1 MNKVYRYIVAALSS
15 AALCACVKVVDAPVP
30 NERPDRPEGPA
41 IVDGVFEVTRMAMT
55 NANVNWIDGCEAL
68 VSDGIQE
75 TPATYVSEG
84 SKGLKT
90 VLKGELSS
98 KADLFYI
105 AYPASGCKSLADG
118 FATFE
123 IPAEQTAGPQGESL
137 CLPATAFTA
146 LPKANAVNNAAAIVL
161 NIPADN
167 IRSLKVSTANGE
179 QITGTIDVD
188 IYSKEVSVKESAS
201 SSVTVKPSGENFQP
215 GTVTIAVVPATV
227 SGGFKVEAESSDG
240 QVSTSWFR
248 GEYELEVARA
258 LVLGEVNR
266 PLAEEVA
273 FEARAEGQTS
283 STLTVSWS
291 PSNYS
296 DAAADVAIPYSFALY
311 KDAACQDLHVQFYT
325 PASLSNWEKRHP
337 KFIFTG
343 LEPNTSYWFKA
354 VREDY
359 SAETLQTSNVLE
371 LKTLESKVVADAT
384 SGNEGDIIL
393 SEDFS
398 ELLWFGDGVGQAMG
412 YINVPAF
419 RDAALTTNPGP
430 ALGEA
435 NDESRVTFV
444 SYGNESRLY
453 SKMAAAVSGTRLAK
467 WGQIN
472 EGSSNLVCLRP
483 GYLKLGAESRIGTL
497 VTPELN
503 SLQEGKY
510 TDLEVTFKAAR
521 YESDPLEARVVA
533 VSGEMDESNTIA
545 SPAYGKSYRFKL
557 NGESGWNEY
566 TLVVKSVQK
575 GQRIA
580 IGMDRE
586 ANGSTAGAKQM
597 RMYIDDIS
605 VKVLKINDNPELT
618 EPELSAKARFTDAT
632 VSWLPVTGASAY
644 RISLNGT
651 QLADQSETSYY
662 LTGLDMNTE
671 YTLKVEAYDR
681 TQEAS
686 SEISFKTRNV
696 WQVKGR
702 NQGCRM
708 ATFQWDPLEADYGGI
723 DINGNKRLY
732 EMAIYSDAACQNLVY
747 TCYPYNGYA
756 STNTA
761 FANSS
766 WLGKYTNANGGV
778 SNRVYDTRITFG
790 SLKPATT
797 YWFRVRSL
805 EQYTITYHGTGSNKT
820 MSNPAGTSEWSKAL
834 EFTTPARHTLASNE
848 VIYCGFD
855 DFCVQMDYGNG
866 CVGTTPATTSRNG
879 YAAAVANGANHWTG
893 NFCTYEFAIGGHQPD
908 TWGFASG
915 AKYIDG
921 SQNPTPTQSCV
932 KCNANAGDAADWY
945 MSPQTRPMMG
955 AVLLDG
961 DRRWVATPGMESS
974 LLKDDQTT
982 ACTLSFTY
990 IGISNSPSTFAQ
1002 KLEIRQYNPSAIYD
1016 GQTYKVVG
1024 NVVLE
1029 PPYVEGKAATNNDFT
1044 SDYSGVSVSIDV
1056 DLYKGESLMIVN
1068 TTTGGVYRLVIDDI
1082 KVVTK

>member
-1 MNKVYRYIVAALSS
+1 MNKVYRYITAALAS

-75 TPATYVSEG
+75 SPATYLSEG

-118 FATFE
+118 VATFE
-123 IPAEQTAGPQGESL
+123 IPSEQVAGPQGESL

-146 LPKANAVNNAAAIVL
+146 LPKTTAVNNAAAIVL

-167 IRSLKVSTANGE
+167 VKSLKVSTANGE
-179 QITGTIDVD
+179 QISGTIDVD
-188 IYSKEVSVKESAS
+188 IYAKEVSVKESVS
-201 SSVTVKPSGENFQP
+201 SAVSIKPSGESFQP
-215 GTVTIAVVPATV
+215 GTVTIAVVPCTV

-258 LVLGEVNR
+258 LVLGDINR

-273 FEARAEGQTS
+273 FEARAEGQSS

-291 PSNYS
+291 PSNYT
-296 DAAADVAIPYSFALY
+296 DAASDIAIPYSFALY

-371 LKTLESKVVADAT
+371 LKTLESKVVADAN

-412 YINVPAF
+412 YVNVPAF
-419 RDAALTTNPGP
+419 RDATLTRNPGP

-435 NDESRVTFV
+435 NDESRVTFT

-453 SKMAAAVSGTRLAK
+453 SKMAAAVAETRLAK

-510 TDLEVTFKAAR
+510 SDLEITFKAAR
-521 YESDPLEARVVA
+521 YESDPLDARVVA
-533 VSGEMDESNTIA
+533 VSGEIDGGNNVV

-557 NGESGWNEY
+557 NEQAGWNEY
-566 TLVVKSVQK
+566 TVTVKSVQK

-586 ANGSTAGAKQM
+586 ANGSTAGSKQM

-632 VSWLPVTGASAY
+632 VTWLPITGASAY
-644 RISLNGT
+644 RIFLNGT
-651 QLADQSETSYY
+651 QVAEQSETSYY
-662 LTGLDMNTE
+662 MTGLEMNAD

-681 TQEAS
+681 TQTAS
-686 SEISFKTRNV
+686 SEIAFKTRNV

-708 ATFQWDPLEADYGGI
+708 ATFQWDPLEADYGKI
-723 DINGNKRLY
+723 DINGNARLY
-732 EMAIYSDAACQNLVY
+732 QMEIYSDAACQNVVY

-766 WLGKYTNANGGV
+766 WLGKKNGTNL
-778 SNRVYDTRITFG
+778 VYDTRITFG

-805 EQYTITYHGTGSNKT
+805 EQYTITYHATGNDKKMT
-820 MSNPAGTSEWSKAL
+820 NPAGTSEWSKPL
-834 EFTTPARHTLASNE
+834 EFTTPARHTLAANE
-848 VIYCGFD
+848 VLYCGFD
-855 DFCVQMDYGNG
+855 DLCLQMDYGNG
-866 CVGTTPATTSRNG
+866 CVGTTPAATTTRNT
-879 YAAAVANGANHWTG
+879 YAASVANGANHYSG

-908 TWGFASG
+908 TWGFASSST
-915 AKYIDG
+915 YIDG
-921 SQNPTPTQSCV
+921 STNPTPTQSCV
-932 KCNANAGDAADWY
+932 MCNENAGDAAGWY
-945 MSPQTRPMMG
+945 MSPQTRPAMG
-955 AVLLDG
+955 AVMLDG
-961 DRRWVATPGMESS
+961 DRRWVATPAIESE
-974 LLKDDQTT
+974 LLKSDEAT

-990 IGISNSPSTFAQ
+990 IGISNTPSSFAQ

-1016 GQTYKVVG
+1016 GSTYKVVG
-1024 NVVLE
+1024 TVTVA
-1029 PPYVEGKAATNNDFT
+1029 PPYLEGAAATNTDFT
-1044 SDYSGVSVSIDV
+1044 FDYRGATASVDV

-1068 TTTGGVYRLVIDDI
+1068 TTTGGVYRLVIDDV

>member
-188 IYSKEVSVKESAS
+188 IYAKEVSVKESAS

-296 DAAADVAIPYSFALY
+296 NAAADVAIPYSFALY

-435 NDESRVTFV
+435 NDESRVTFI

-510 TDLEVTFKAAR
+510 SDLEVTFKAAR

-533 VSGEMDESNTIA
+533 VSGEMDGGNTIA

-597 RMYIDDIS
+597 RMYLDDVTI
-605 VKVLKINDNPELT
+605 KVVQVNDNPELT

-632 VSWLPVTGASAY
+632 IKWNPVTGAEGY
-644 RISLNGT
+644 KISLNGAQVAT
-651 QLADQSETSYY
+651 QTETSYY
-662 LTGLDMNTE
+662 MTDLDMNTD

-681 TQEAS
+681 TQSAV
-686 SEISFKTRNV
+686 SEVKFKTKNV
-696 WQVKGR
+696 RQVKLTES
-702 NQGCRM
+702 CRK
-708 ATFQWDPLEADYGGI
+708 ASFEWDALEADYPPL
-723 DINGNKRLY
+723 DQNGNKRLY
-732 EMAIYSDAACQNLVY
+732 QMEVY
-747 TCYPYNGYA
+747 TDAECANCVISCYSYNGYA
-756 STNTA
+756 STNTT

-766 WLGKYTNANGGV
+766 WLGKSGGANLKY
-778 SNRVYDTRITFG
+778 NTRITVG
-790 SLKPATT
+790 GLQPATN

-805 EQYTITYHGTGSNKT
+805 EHVKITHHSTGGDKE
-820 MSNPAGTSEWSKAL
+820 MSNPAGTSEWSTPIA
-834 EFTTPARHTLASNE
+834 FTTPVRHVENGDDVVAFCS
-848 VIYCGFD
+848 FD
-855 DFCVQMDYGNG
+855 DLCVHADYGNACPG
-866 CVGTTPATTSRNG
+866 ITPGIGNRG
-879 YAAAVANGANHWTG
+879 GVAEAWNNGANYWTG
-893 NFCTYEFAIGGHQPD
+893 NYCTYELAITGHETK
-908 TWGFASG
+908 TWGFANDCSSYVNGVAKPIERKLYIGNKYSG
-915 AKYIDG
+915 DMDG
-921 SQNPTPTQSCV
+921 
-932 KCNANAGDAADWY
+932 WY
-945 MSPQTRPMMG
+945 VDQVARPAMG
-955 AVLLDG
+955 AILLDANNAF
-961 DRRWVATPGMESS
+961 VATPALNSA
-974 LLKDDQTT
+974 LLSEEGRDCVLT
-982 ACTLSFTY
+982 FRY
-990 IGISNSPSTFAQ
+990 MGISNSPENYNQHLAIRVYDSSSYRDVKTIDLA
-1002 KLEIRQYNPSAIYD
+1002 KPYLEGSAA
-1016 GQTYKVVG
+1016 K
-1024 NVVLE
+1024 NS
-1029 PPYVEGKAATNNDFT
+1029 DFT
-1044 SDYSGVSVSIDV
+1044 QLFDWNYASIE
-1056 DLYKGESLMIVN
+1056 LNIKKGESVMILN
-1068 TTTGGVYRLVIDDI
+1068 QTGSGASRIVIDEFKI
-1082 KVVTK
+1082 VTK